1 MDIAPS
7 ASVLTTL
14 LGFLDMSSEVVLEMS
29 ALTWVC
35 DLSAL
40 PLSAVLKPVTCAWVC
55 VCEVLALPANP
66 GTVGDCAV
74 PPKSPVKRIAPG
86 AELVATGI
94 DCKAVSAHDN
104 ES

>member
-1 MDIAPS
+1 
-7 ASVLTTL
+7 
-14 LGFLDMSSEVVLEMS
+14 MS

-66 GTVGDCAV
+66 GTLGDCAV
-74 PPKSPVKRIAPG
+74 APKSPVKRIAPG
-86 AELVATGI
+86 AELVATAI
-94 DCKAVSAHDN
+94 DCTTVSARDN
-104 ES
+104 ESVTGCTRSDFFQLLYGASSRAV